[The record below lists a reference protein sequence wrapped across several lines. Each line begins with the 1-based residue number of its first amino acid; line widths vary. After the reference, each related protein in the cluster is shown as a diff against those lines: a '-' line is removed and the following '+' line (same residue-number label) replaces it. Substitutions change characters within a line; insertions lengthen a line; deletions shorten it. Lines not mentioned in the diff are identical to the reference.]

1 VCGDARLGPVILPSC
16 LPLSTLVGNLINYSR
31 FGGLC
36 PGEFLSMWTNYAPA
50 GQTGWFLYPFS
61 DGFANDTAGSPI
73 HGHMTLRPGTQVDR
87 FGSAQ
92 GNFVASVGSP
102 YSQRALPPANLD
114 FDMDD
119 PSQVPYNYHVYE
131 VEKAVVVIGGPVAP
145 WFGQPGLGM
154 QFLLPKS
161 IEALIRDGVL
171 SETILNQE
179 CPARFG

>member
-1 VCGDARLGPVILPSC
+1 MG
-16 LPLSTLVGNLINYSR
+16 
-31 FGGLC
+31 
-36 PGEFLSMWTNYAPA
+36 
-50 GQTGWFLYPFS
+50 
-61 DGFANDTAGSPI
+61 
-73 HGHMTLRPGTQVDR
+73 
-87 FGSAQ
+87 
-92 GNFVASVGSP
+92 
-102 YSQRALPPANLD
+102 
-114 FDMDD
+114 D